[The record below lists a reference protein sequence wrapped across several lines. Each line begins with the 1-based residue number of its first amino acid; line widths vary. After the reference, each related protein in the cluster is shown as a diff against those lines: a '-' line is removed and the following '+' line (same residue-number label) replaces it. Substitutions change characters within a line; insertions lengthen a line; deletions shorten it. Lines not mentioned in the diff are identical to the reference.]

1 MAVKISL
8 EFFLNWIQAEPMKSP
23 SDPPGVAGEVFRV
36 DAMASEQGIM
46 VGGWETYETSD
57 PRKARWFSVALT
69 RKNCPWLYIRGEPHR
84 TIAASELLAV
94 TLAVVLFGPL
104 AKWKQKHGRLVI
116 SGFTDN
122 ASNSYLID
130 KYLSVKFPV
139 SMVLMELSRQLG
151 ALGAELQL
159 HWIPREQNEESDNL
173 SKGRLDA
180 FDPKLRV
187 EVDWDRIPWLVI
199 PRLVDFAMEFDKEIQ
214 LKKGKSDVEGSKKP
228 AATGRTPPE
237 EKLRLRQPWWFW
249 RGEVEQGHFAWQS
262 KSASAERRHEI
273 PNERMKHEDWSL
285 VTMSDRSCSV
295 DLIGPPT
302 HTWWGSGARSLRLA
316 IQKCVCREKT
326 YICILYP
333 YIKSLYWRYWIYWNT
348 QSNSL
353 FFARMTGNC
362 SVGGAWIAIHRIWK
376 ESWKLAY
383 ISIASRVRG
392 TVGVLDLSWEAN
404 FQRRRR

>member
-1 MAVKISL
+1 M
-8 EFFLNWIQAEPMKSP
+8 
-23 SDPPGVAGEVFRV
+23 
-36 DAMASEQGIM
+36 
-46 VGGWETYETSD
+46 
-57 PRKARWFSVALT
+57 ALT

-214 LKKGKSDVEGSKKP
+214 LKKGKSDVEGLKKP
-228 AATGRTPPE
+228 AATGRTPPK
-237 EKLRLRQPWWFW
+237 EKLRLRQPW
-249 RGEVEQGHFAWQS
+249 
-262 KSASAERRHEI
+262 
-273 PNERMKHEDWSL
+273 
-285 VTMSDRSCSV
+285 
-295 DLIGPPT
+295 
-302 HTWWGSGARSLRLA
+302 
-316 IQKCVCREKT
+316 
-326 YICILYP
+326 
-333 YIKSLYWRYWIYWNT
+333 
-348 QSNSL
+348 
-353 FFARMTGNC
+353 
-362 SVGGAWIAIHRIWK
+362 
-376 ESWKLAY
+376 
-383 ISIASRVRG
+383 
-392 TVGVLDLSWEAN
+392 
-404 FQRRRR
+404 